1 MEMLGVLSLRAATVR
16 NLDYVKMGSIDEIR
30 HESDILRNGTLC
42 RIDEMKREI
51 ELLIAE
57 YDGSLD
63 DEMAY
68 TPITKV
74 TGDDFEPLANSVRV
88 IKLKNS

>member
-1 MEMLGVLSLRAATVR
+1 MRTASVR

-30 HESDILRNGTLC
+30 HESDVLRNGTLC

-57 YDGSLD
+57 YDESH
-63 DEMAY
+63 DEEIGY